1 MMHTSGPQNLLD
13 MKQGLVLLGDFSKKE
28 LKRQLTQYTLIKH
41 THRHTYM
48 TYTQRH
54 YLVSM

>member
-28 LKRQLTQYTLIKH
+28 LRQFNTIH
-41 THRHTYM
+41 ID
-48 TYTQRH
+48 
-54 YLVSM
+54 